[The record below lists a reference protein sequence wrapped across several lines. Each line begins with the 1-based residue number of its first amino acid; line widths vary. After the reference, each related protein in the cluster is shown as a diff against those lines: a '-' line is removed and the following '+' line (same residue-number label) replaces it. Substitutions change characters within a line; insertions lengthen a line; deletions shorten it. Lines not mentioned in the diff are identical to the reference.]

1 MRYSDR
7 MIAEAEARGDIAAV
21 NYWRGIAA
29 VVDQAPPLSASQ
41 KDRLRVL
48 LRPSAPAT
56 EPPKST
62 RTRTTTAL
70 PVGTRS
76 AA

>member
-21 NYWRGIAA
+21 TYWRGIAA
-29 VVDQAPPLSASQ
+29 VVDQAPPLSSAQ
-41 KDRLRVL
+41 KDRLRIL
-48 LRPSAPAT
+48 LRPGAFVAEAP
-56 EPPKST
+56 
-62 RTRTTTAL
+62 RTTTAA
-70 PVGTRS
+70 PVATGT